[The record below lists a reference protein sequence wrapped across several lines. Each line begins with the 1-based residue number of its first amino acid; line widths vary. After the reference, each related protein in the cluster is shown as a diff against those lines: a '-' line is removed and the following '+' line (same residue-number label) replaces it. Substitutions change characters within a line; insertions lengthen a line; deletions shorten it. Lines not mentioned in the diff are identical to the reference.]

1 MSFHPY
7 PPQSPPTKTTQ
18 ESTTYLDALYIS
30 VRVNQ
35 NIKIFYKNNRFYKY
49 FFTHTEAHLDRLK
62 MKLSSVL
69 IAVYSLSGITDAK
82 RRTKNRLLPYVTEDV
97 KYEDLLD
104 ELQLV
109 ELDGVDA
116 NNTNRFIPSDRYIW
130 QWPQCNDFK
139 CSNHIKTEQDI
150 QIACKYLISFLNHL
164 KALNA
169 S

>member
-1 MSFHPY
+1 
-7 PPQSPPTKTTQ
+7 
-18 ESTTYLDALYIS
+18 
-30 VRVNQ
+30 
-35 NIKIFYKNNRFYKY
+35 
-49 FFTHTEAHLDRLK
+49 